1 MLCCFGALSAFAF
14 IVPPNDDRANATML
28 PTNGTEVSVSTE
40 GATFSQEDTT
50 LLDPDVVTCIS
61 IDAVNLGCL
70 WGDVNNPHNGVDN
83 SLWFYFMAPP
93 SGAVEIS
100 ACNSTYDSQLALFK
114 EVTPGGAI
122 EYVYSN
128 EDGDGCENYAAKMR
142 IIECL
147 TPGAKYFV
155 LADGFWDGNSAYP
168 SGGYL
173 SISVTAKTA
182 ANATPTGAITTLP
195 PTCVGDT
202 DGYVDIRMSAGIPPF
217 KYVWSTGSTD
227 VYIDGLGTGTY
238 SVTVTDFCGKVAT
251 FSALL
256 PDGSNSGTITL
267 SSYEEFAPA
276 CHGEGTGAA
285 GVKVATGTPP
295 FTYTWSDGLT
305 SRIAAYRSSLAPG
318 SYTVTVTEKCGNT
331 MQQVLNVAAGP
342 SIMPADVMITPTANC
357 TTDGYDAAVS
367 VKTTGFNGKKLSY
380 TTDPAIDGMV
390 ACQNQDSNDN
400 PIGTSQNSYWTRFM
414 SSDFGLTGQEYKV
427 KGINHS
433 IFVARP
439 NFDENPDSTL
449 FSYHVFY
456 YTIPSGASDLGGL
469 TAFSPKLASKIFR
482 LPVMDSA
489 RVFFPLEATIPAG
502 QDLVVSVG
510 TVLDADF
517 TNQLYFLFTG
527 GNGAVSP
534 GHATYLTSSSCGL
547 NVPSLISELG
557 TGFSDFN
564 LLVDVIL
571 EPTVSWSPMAGVEFP
586 ASANTQVQA
595 GTYTVSI
602 TDECGTT
609 GTATVE
615 VTNDICSGI
624 VSVADHKFE
633 IKPNPSNGLFN
644 LTNGGANNEFV
655 VEVFSIQGQ
664 LVNNSKMFIGNG
676 TTKTLDLTTL
686 SQGMYMLKLTSEG
699 KSEIHRLVIQ

>member
-1 MLCCFGALSAFAF
+1 MLCSFGALSAFAF
-14 IVPPNDDRANATML
+14 IVPPNDDRANATAL

-50 LLDPDVVTCIS
+50 LLDPDVITCIS

-70 WGDVNNPHNGVDN
+70 WGDVDNPHHGVDN
-83 SLWFYFMAPP
+83 SLWFSFIAPA

-100 ACNSTYDSQLALFK
+100 ACNSTYDSQLALFR
-114 EVTPGGAI
+114 EETPGGAI
-122 EYVYSN
+122 KYVYSN

-147 TPGAKYFV
+147 NPGEKYFI
-155 LADGFWDGNSAYP
+155 LADGYWNGTSEFP
-168 SGGYL
+168 SNGYL

-202 DGYVDIRMSAGIPPF
+202 DGYVDIRMNAGIPPF
-217 KYVWSTGSTD
+217 SYIWSTGDTT
-227 VYIDGLGTGTY
+227 VYVDGLGTGTY

-256 PDGSNSGTITL
+256 PDGSTSAAVTL

-276 CHGEGTGAA
+276 CGGEGTGAA

-305 SRIAAYRSSLAPG
+305 SRAAAYRSSLAPG

-380 TTDPAIDGMV
+380 TTDPAIDNMV
-390 ACQNQDSNDN
+390 ACQSSQ
-400 PIGTSQNSYWTRFM
+400 GVSQNSYWTRYK
-414 SSDFGLTGQEYKV
+414 SADFGLTGQEYKV

-433 IFVARP
+433 IYFAIP
-439 NFDENPDSTL
+439 NFDLNPDSTL
-449 FSYHVFY
+449 FSYHVYY
-456 YTIPSGASDLGGL
+456 YTIPSGATGLGGL
-469 TAFSPKLASKIFR
+469 TTASPKLASKVFR

-489 RVFFPLEATIPAG
+489 QVFFPLEATIPAG

-510 TVLDADF
+510 TTFDPNY
-517 TNQLYFLFTG
+517 TNEVYFLYTG
-527 GNGAVSP
+527 GNNVVNP
-534 GHATYLTSSSCGL
+534 GHATYLTSTSCGL
-547 NVPSLISELG
+547 NTPSLLSTLG
-557 TGFSDFN
+557 TGFSDAN

-571 EPTVSWSPMAGVEFP
+571 EPTVSWSPTAGVEFP
-586 ASANTQVQA
+586 ASTNTQVQA
-595 GTYTVSI
+595 GTYTVSV

-615 VTNDICSGI
+615 VANDICSGI

-644 LTNGGANNEFV
+644 LTNGGTNNEFV